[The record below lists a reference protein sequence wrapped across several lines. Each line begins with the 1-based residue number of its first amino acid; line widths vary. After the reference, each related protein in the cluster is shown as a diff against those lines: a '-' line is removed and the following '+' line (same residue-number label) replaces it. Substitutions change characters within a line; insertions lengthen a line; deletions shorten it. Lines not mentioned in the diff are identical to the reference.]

1 MYFVTSLRS
10 YVIIVSF
17 SVLVREKDHN
27 VVRAWK
33 KIETEVISLKKPNIV
48 ILGAGYGGMITATR
62 LSKLLGHNEAN
73 ITLVNKHDYHYQT
86 TWLHEPAAGTLSP
99 ERTRMPI
106 GSVLD
111 LNKIKFV
118 QDIVVEIKAADKKV
132 VLEDGELEYDY
143 LVVGLGSEAET
154 FGVPGVHEYA
164 FSKWTVNG
172 AREVKEHI
180 EYMFAKYNNTAE
192 KKDELLTFVVAGA
205 GFTGI
210 EFIGELSDR
219 VPELCEHYDIPR
231 EKVKLYV
238 IEAAPTALPGFDPE
252 LVEYAM
258 NLLESRGVE
267 FKINCPIKEVTET
280 GVSLANGDEI
290 KAETVVWA
298 TGVRGSSIIEK
309 SGFEAMRGRIKV
321 EPDLRA
327 PGYEDVFVI
336 GDCALLINEEINRP
350 YPPTAQ
356 IAMQMAEVCAHNI
369 KALIKNDPL
378 KTFKPDIKGT
388 VASLGGKEAIGV
400 VGTRKLFGSS
410 ANFMKKMIDNR
421 YLFLLGGPGLVLKK
435 GKSPF

>member
-1 MYFVTSLRS
+1 M
-10 YVIIVSF
+10 
-17 SVLVREKDHN
+17 
-27 VVRAWK
+27 
-33 KIETEVISLKKPNIV
+33 KKPNIV

-62 LSKLLGHNEAN
+62 LTKQLGHNEAN

-99 ERTRMPI
+99 ERTRMEI
-106 GSVLD
+106 KNVLD
-111 LNKIKFV
+111 LNKINFIK
-118 QDIVVEIKAADKKV
+118 DSVVEIKREEKKV
-132 VLEDGELEYDY
+132 ILENSVIDFDY

-154 FGVPGVHEYA
+154 FGVPGVHEHA

-180 EYMFAKYNNTAE
+180 EYMFAKYNNTVD
-192 KKDELLTFVVAGA
+192 KRDELLTFIVAGA

-210 EFIGELSDR
+210 EFIGELSER
-219 VPELCEHYDIPR
+219 LPELCSHYDIPR
-231 EKVKLYV
+231 EKVKMYV

-280 GVSLANGDEI
+280 GVTLASGDEI

-321 EPDLRA
+321 NPDLRA
-327 PGYEDVFVI
+327 PGHEDIFII

-356 IAMQMAEVCAHNI
+356 IAMQMAEVCAENI
-369 KALIKNDPL
+369 KLLMKGGASL
-378 KTFKPDIKGT
+378 KTFTPDIKGT

-400 VGTRKLFGSS
+400 VGTRKLFGAQ

-421 YLFLLGGPGLVLKK
+421 YLFLLGGPALVLKK
-435 GKSPF
+435 GKNPL

>member
-1 MYFVTSLRS
+1 M
-10 YVIIVSF
+10 
-17 SVLVREKDHN
+17 
-27 VVRAWK
+27 
-33 KIETEVISLKKPNIV
+33 KKPSIV
-48 ILGAGYGGMITATR
+48 LLGAGYGGMITASR
-62 LSKLLGHNEAN
+62 LAKQLGHNEAS
-73 ITLVNKHDYHYQT
+73 ITLVNKHEYHYQT
-86 TWLHEPAAGTLSP
+86 TWLHEPSAGTLSP
-99 ERTRMPI
+99 EKTRMQI
-106 GSVLD
+106 KDVLD
-111 LNKIKFV
+111 FKKIKFV
-118 QDIVVEIKAADKKV
+118 KDTVVEIKREEKKII
-132 VLEDGELEYDY
+132 LENGELDFDY
-143 LVVGLGSEAET
+143 LVVGLGAEAET
-154 FGVPGVHEYA
+154 FGVPGVHEHA

-180 EYMFAKYNNTAE
+180 EYCFAKYNNTE
-192 KKDELLTFVVAGA
+192 DKHDELLTFIVAGA

-210 EFIGELSDR
+210 EFIGELSER
-219 VPELCEHYDIPR
+219 VPELCSHYDIPR

-252 LVEYAM
+252 LVEYGM

-267 FKINCPIKEVTET
+267 FKINCPIKAVTET
-280 GVSLANGDEI
+280 GVLLADGEEI

-321 EPDLRA
+321 EADLRA
-327 PGYEDVFVI
+327 PGHDNIFII

-356 IAMQMAEVCAHNI
+356 IAMQMAEVCAENI
-369 KALIKNDPL
+369 KHLIKGGSSL

-400 VGTRKLFGSS
+400 VGTRKLFGAQ

-435 GKSPF
+435 GKNPF

>member
-1 MYFVTSLRS
+1 MEVM
-10 YVIIVSF
+10 
-17 SVLVREKDHN
+17 N
-27 VVRAWK
+27 V
-33 KIETEVISLKKPNIV
+33 KKPNIL
-48 ILGAGYGGMITATR
+48 ILGAGYGGMITASR
-62 LSKLLGHNEAN
+62 LTKELSANDAN

-99 ERTRMPI
+99 EKTRMEI
-106 GSVLD
+106 KSVLD
-111 LNKIKFV
+111 LSRIKFV
-118 QDIVVEIKAADKKV
+118 KDEVVEIKREEKKV
-132 VLEDGELEYDY
+132 LLKNGELEYDY
-143 LVVGLGSEAET
+143 LVVGLGSEPET
-154 FGVPGVHEYA
+154 FGVPGVHEFA

-180 EYMFAKYNNTAE
+180 EYMFAKYNNTPE
-192 KKDELLTFVVAGA
+192 EERDQLLNFIVAGA

-210 EFIGELSDR
+210 EFIGELSER
-219 VPELCEHYDIPR
+219 VPELCSHYDIPK
-231 EKVKLYV
+231 EKVKMYV
-238 IEAAPTALPGFDPE
+238 IEAAPSALPGFDPE

-267 FKINCPIKEVTET
+267 FKINCPIKEVTEE
-280 GVSLANGDEI
+280 GVILASGDEI
-290 KAETVVWA
+290 KAATVVWA

-327 PGYEDVFVI
+327 PGHDDIFII

-356 IAMQMAEVCAHNI
+356 IAMQMADTCAQNL
-369 KALIKNDPL
+369 KALLKGGSL

-388 VASLGGKEAIGV
+388 VASLGGKQAIGV
-400 VGTRKLFGSS
+400 VGSRKLFGAS

-421 YLFLLGGPGLVLKK
+421 YLFLLGGPGLVMKK
-435 GKSPF
+435 GKNPL

>member
-1 MYFVTSLRS
+1 M
-10 YVIIVSF
+10 
-17 SVLVREKDHN
+17 
-27 VVRAWK
+27 
-33 KIETEVISLKKPNIV
+33 EVISLKKPSIV
-48 ILGAGYGGMITATR
+48 LLGAGYGGMITATR
-62 LSKLLGHNEAN
+62 LSKQLGHNEAN

-99 ERTRMPI
+99 ERTRMEI
-106 GSVLD
+106 KSVLD

-118 QDIVVEIKAADKKV
+118 KDSVIEIKTDAKKV
-132 VLEDGELEYDY
+132 ILENGELDYDY

-154 FGVPGVHEYA
+154 FGVPGVHEHA

-180 EYMFAKYNNTAE
+180 EYQFARYNNMTE
-192 KKDELLTFVVAGA
+192 KRDELLTFIVAGA

-210 EFIGELSDR
+210 EFIGELSER
-219 VPELCEHYDIPR
+219 VPELCKHYDIPR
-231 EKVKLYV
+231 EKVKMYV

-258 NLLESRGVE
+258 NLLEARGVE

-280 GVSLANGDEI
+280 GVTLASGDEI

-298 TGVRGSSIIEK
+298 TGVRGSSVIEK

-327 PGYEDVFVI
+327 PGHDDVFII

-356 IAMQMAEVCAHNI
+356 IAMQMAETCAENI
-369 KALIKNDPL
+369 KLLMKGGSSL

-400 VGTRKLFGSS
+400 VGTRKLFGAQ

-435 GKSPF
+435 GKNPL